1 MIVITLFLAICF
13 GYIYSS
19 QNSKQNE
26 QLIRSEVVSLKE
38 GYGYQILK
46 GERILILQEFIPG
59 LPGKQTFRTEKQ
71 ALSVANLV
79 LSKLEKGQSP
89 ILLQSDLS
97 KLKITTNDSY

>member
-1 MIVITLFLAICF
+1 MIVITLFLTVCF
-13 GYIYSS
+13 GYISS
-19 QNSKQNE
+19 SHITKHNE
-26 QLIRSEVVSLKE
+26 QLIRSEVISLKD

-46 GERILILQEFIPG
+46 GEKILILQEFIPG

-89 ILLQSDLS
+89 ILVPSDLS
-97 KLKITTNDSY
+97 KLKISSLVAN